1 VHFSGAPDL
10 CKIGP
15 ELCVEGLRRKAQD
28 RRDRCTSPGHVV
40 RRDEAC
46 EDATNQ
52 PLEHTQ
58 PVLNYVPPIWVGAV
72 ILAAV
77 LTTMAALETVRP
89 LRRRLEPRLRR
100 TVRNFTTG
108 ALSLAIVTLLQ
119 APILMPLVH
128 WAQRRDVGLLN
139 LVELP
144 PALAIGLAVLL
155 LDYTLWH
162 WHRINHVVPFFWR
175 FHLVHH
181 VDRDMDASTAL
192 RFHFGEHALSIGWRV
207 LQVMAIGPSPDAIW
221 IFHALLVASILFHH
235 SNTRLPLRLERFLV
249 RLVVTP
255 RMHGIHHSDW
265 RNETDSN
272 WSSLFSCWDY
282 LHRTVLLSMPQEK
295 IVVGVPAY
303 GEPEDV
309 TIGRILWMPFR
320 RQGDAWTGPRG
331 PQIDRSHPGDKSELA
346 P

>member
-1 VHFSGAPDL
+1 MN
-10 CKIGP
+10 
-15 ELCVEGLRRKAQD
+15 
-28 RRDRCTSPGHVV
+28 HVP
-40 RRDEAC
+40 AF
-46 EDATNQ
+46 
-52 PLEHTQ
+52 
-58 PVLNYVPPIWVGAV
+58 WVSAV
-72 ILAAV
+72 VLAAV

-108 ALSLAIVTLLQ
+108 AISLAVVTILQ

-128 WAQRRDVGLLN
+128 WTQRHGIGLLN
-139 LVELP
+139 LVDLP
-144 PALAIGLAVLL
+144 APLAVGLAVLL

-207 LQVMAIGPSPDAIW
+207 LQVVAIGPSPTAIW
-221 IFHALLVASILFHH
+221 VFHALLVASILFHH
-235 SNTRLPLRLERFLV
+235 SNTRIPMRFERFLV
-249 RLVVTP
+249 RLIVTP

-265 RNETDSN
+265 RNETNSN
-272 WSSLFSCWDY
+272 WSSLLSGWDY
-282 LHRTVLLSMPQEK
+282 LHRTVLLSVPQEEV
-295 IVVGVPAY
+295 VVGVPAY
-303 GEPEDV
+303 RAPEDV

-320 RQGDAWTGPRG
+320 RQREDWSGPLG
-331 PQIDRSHPGDKSELA
+331 PQIDRSGSADRTELA

>member
-1 VHFSGAPDL
+1 VN
-10 CKIGP
+10 
-15 ELCVEGLRRKAQD
+15 
-28 RRDRCTSPGHVV
+28 HVP
-40 RRDEAC
+40 AF
-46 EDATNQ
+46 
-52 PLEHTQ
+52 
-58 PVLNYVPPIWVGAV
+58 WVSAV
-72 ILAAV
+72 VLAAV

-108 ALSLAIVTLLQ
+108 ALSLAIVTILQ
-119 APILMPLVH
+119 APILMPLVN
-128 WAQRRDVGLLN
+128 WTQRHGVGLMN
-139 LVELP
+139 LVDLP
-144 PALAIGLAVLL
+144 PALAAGLAVLL

-207 LQVMAIGPSPDAIW
+207 LQVVAIGPSPTAIW
-221 IFHALLVASILFHH
+221 VFHALLVASILFHH
-235 SNTRLPLRLERFLV
+235 SNTRIPLRFERFLV
-249 RLVVTP
+249 RVIVTP

-265 RNETDSN
+265 RNETNSN
-272 WSSLFSCWDY
+272 WSSLLSGWDY
-282 LHRTVLLSMPQEK
+282 LHRTVLLSVPQEEV
-295 IVVGVPAY
+295 VVGVPAY
-303 GEPEDV
+303 RAPEDV

-320 RQGDAWTGPRG
+320 RQREDWSGPLG
-331 PQIDRSHPGDKSELA
+331 PQIDRSGSADRTELA